1 MCRKGQKGGV
11 SVKHLRHL
19 LTAFALCLLLGGSLC
34 LPVSA
39 ESAASGVDLVCT
51 VNADG
56 DCRVTMT
63 VMLRLEAIRDQ
74 LTYPLPLEA
83 KSISMNG
90 NSVTPS
96 RTDSAQVVDIS
107 RVTRGYVGDASIR
120 FEYTIPNVVKVV
132 RDDKLYTY
140 ARKGD
145 LMLTL
150 PMLSGFEMP
159 IEHLNFTIT
168 MPGSGDFSPRW
179 NSIYRQ
185 ESIASD
191 LRVVVSGSQ
200 IIGSSTTGLNDHEG
214 MTMNMVVP
222 KEMFPSVSTFI
233 REGNPEVIP
242 MAVCAGLGLLYWLLF
257 LFNLPMVPIQTTTP
271 PEGVTAGEMGCHL
284 TLAGADLTG
293 MVFTWAQLGYILIQ
307 MDGDGR
313 VLLNK
318 RMDMGNERSVFENK
332 VFRMLFGNRI
342 TVDATGNQYALLH
355 GKVGQMIPS
364 EKNMHKRSSGNMKV
378 FRFLLCLSQVFC
390 GICVAMNMSE
400 ILVLQVLMAII
411 LGVFGA
417 ASAWM
422 IQAVAYRT
430 HLRGKVPVYIGLS
443 CILIWVLLGVLCGQ
457 VWIPV
462 AASLGQFLAGYM
474 AAYGGR
480 RSDLGRHD
488 AGMIL
493 GFRRYVKH
501 LPREDVSRLLRGDP
515 DYFFSLAPFALA
527 LGVLKPL
534 GNTFGRRKLDQCP
547 YLVTPVHGK
556 RTGMEWALILREAAD
571 KMDAKAR
578 RMQLEKLIP
587 VELPKITIQ
596 LNTAPKR
603 KKRR

>member
-1 MCRKGQKGGV
+1 LKRLKRLMV
-11 SVKHLRHL
+11 
-19 LTAFALCLLLGGSLC
+19 AFVFCLLLGGSLC

-63 VMLRLEAIRDQ
+63 VMLRLESIRDK
-74 LTYPLPLEA
+74 LTFPLPLEA
-83 KSISMNG
+83 KNISMNG
-90 NSVTPS
+90 NSVSPS
-96 RTDSAQVVDIS
+96 RTDAAQVVDIS

-120 FEYTIPNVVKVV
+120 FEYTIPKAVKVV
-132 RDDKLYTY
+132 RADDLYTY
-140 ARKGD
+140 AMKGD

-168 MPGSGDFSPRW
+168 MPGSDSFVPRW

-191 LRVVVSGSQ
+191 LRVLISGSQ
-200 IIGSSTTGLNDHEG
+200 IIGSSTTSLNDHEG
-214 MTMNMVVP
+214 MTMTMVVP
-222 KEMFPSVSTFI
+222 REMFPSVSTFF
-233 REGNPEVIP
+233 REGNPEIVP
-242 MAVCAGLGLLYWLLF
+242 MGVCAGLGLVYWLLF
-257 LFNLPMVPIQTTTP
+257 LFNLPMVPVKTSTP

-318 RMDMGNERSVFENK
+318 RMDMGNERSAFENK

-355 GKVGQMIPS
+355 GKVGQMVPS

-417 ASAWM
+417 VSAWM

-430 HLRGKVPVYIGLS
+430 HLRGKVPVFIGLS
-443 CILIWVLLGVLCGQ
+443 CILIWVLLGLLCGQ

-462 AASLGQFLAGYM
+462 TVSLGQFLAGYM

-488 AGMIL
+488 ASVIL

-501 LPREDVSRLLRGDP
+501 LPREEIGRLLHSDP
-515 DYFFSLAPFALA
+515 DYFFNLAPFALA

-556 RTGMEWALILREAAD
+556 RTGTEWALVLRDAAD
-571 KMDAKAR
+571 RMDAKAK

-587 VELPKITIQ
+587 VELPKVTIQ
-596 LNTAPKR
+596 MNTTPRRR
-603 KKRR
+603 K